1 MDPHSLTYQ
10 ELPEELLQPLLA
22 GHLTLWEAAW
32 LWDEWLLT
40 PEGSSRLLPPELWS
54 AADKMALLAMEPG
67 PTLH

>member
-10 ELPEELLQPLLA
+10 QLPEELLQLVLD

-40 PEGSSRLLPPELWS
+40 PEGSSRLLPKELWP
-54 AADKMALLAMEPG
+54 AADKIALLAMEPG
-67 PTLH
+67 PTRH